1 MSKKLLFE
9 IGLKALI
16 KDKFGKVLLLQ
27 RSNPYVSDVKNGH
40 TDKLRWDL
48 PGGRVEPSESIVEA
62 LRREI
67 KEETNL
73 DFVDFTKIIDVH
85 ETFYHEG
92 FHTVRIYFQVS
103 AIGNLKLSQEHIEAK
118 YFEKKELAQLE
129 NDDLME
135 KSTLKLLHEKL
146 NLWV

>member
-16 KDKFGKVLLLQ
+16 KDEFGKVLLLQ
-27 RSNPYVSDVKNGH
+27 RAQPYTSDVKNGMPN
-40 TDKLRWDL
+40 KLRWDM
-48 PGGRVEPSESIVEA
+48 PGGRIEPSESIIEA
-62 LRREI
+62 LRREV

-73 DFVDFTKIIDVH
+73 DFVDFSKIIDIH

-92 FHTVRIYFQVS
+92 FHTVRIYFEVE
-103 AIGNLKLSQEHIEAK
+103 AKGEIKLSTEHQEAK
-118 YFEKKELAQLE
+118 YFDNVALEELA
-129 NDDLME
+129 DSDWME